1 MSLRIC
7 CIDDNPMCV
16 QGVSHALGQH
26 SHECIGEL
34 GDLSDLPPLLAN
46 HSCDAIISEVRV
58 KGVDVLEVWHD
69 ISPAYPNANLIVYCY
84 NENPTHV
91 ARASASNVWD
101 VVFKRQPVSKLL
113 TTCDSLKRGERP
125 NDSMVMNAK
134 RYLSNHVSP
143 ASPRETPLTRREQQ
157 ILVHLSLGL
166 SNREISNSLK
176 ISLETVKEHVQN
188 VLRKIKAADRTA
200 AAVWAIRNGI
210 PPLKLE
216 AN

>member
-16 QGVSHALGQH
+16 QGISHALKQH

-34 GDLSDLPPLLAN
+34 GDFSELRALLSI
-46 HSCDAIISEVRV
+46 HSCDAVISEVRI
-58 KGVDVLEVWHD
+58 KGVDVLEQWHD
-69 ISPAYPNANLIVYCY
+69 ISPAFPSVNLIIYCY

-101 VVFKRQPVSKLL
+101 VVFKRHPIAKLL
-113 TTCDSLKRGERP
+113 TTCDSIKRGERP
-125 NDSMVMNAK
+125 EDSMVTNAK
-134 RYLSNHVSP
+134 RYLAKNVAP
-143 ASPRETPLTRREQQ
+143 ASPLETPLTRREQQ

>member
-16 QGVSHALGQH
+16 QGISHALRQH
-26 SHECIGEL
+26 SIECIGEL
-34 GDLSDLPPLLAN
+34 VDLSDLRPILEN
-46 HSCDAIISEVRV
+46 HACDAIISEVRI
-58 KGVDVLEVWHD
+58 KGEDVLEAWQD
-69 ISPAYPNANLIVYCY
+69 ISLDYPNVNLILYCY

-91 ARASASNVWD
+91 ARASANNVWEF
-101 VVFKRQPVSKLL
+101 VFKRQPVSKLL
-113 TTCDSLKRGERP
+113 ITCESLKRGERLE
-125 NDSMVMNAK
+125 DSMVTTAK
-134 RYLSNHVSP
+134 RYLSNHLSP
-143 ASPRETPLTRREQQ
+143 ASPLETPLTRREQQ

-210 PPLKLE
+210 PPLKLD

>member
-1 MSLRIC
+1 
-7 CIDDNPMCV
+7 
-16 QGVSHALGQH
+16 
-26 SHECIGEL
+26 
-34 GDLSDLPPLLAN
+34 
-46 HSCDAIISEVRV
+46 
-58 KGVDVLEVWHD
+58 
-69 ISPAYPNANLIVYCY
+69 
-84 NENPTHV
+84 
-91 ARASASNVWD
+91 
-101 VVFKRQPVSKLL
+101 
-113 TTCDSLKRGERP
+113 
-125 NDSMVMNAK
+125 
-134 RYLSNHVSP
+134 
-143 ASPRETPLTRREQQ
+143 LTRREQQ

>member
-16 QGVSHALGQH
+16 QGISHALRQQ
-26 SHECIGEL
+26 L
-34 GDLSDLPPLLAN
+34 GDLSDLRPLLAN
-46 HSCDAIISEVRV
+46 HSCDAIISEVRI

-69 ISPAYPNANLIVYCY
+69 ISLAYPNVNLILYCY

-113 TTCDSLKRGERP
+113 TTCESLKRGERP
-125 NDSMVMNAK
+125 DDSMVTNAK

-143 ASPRETPLTRREQQ
+143 ATSIETPLTRREQQ